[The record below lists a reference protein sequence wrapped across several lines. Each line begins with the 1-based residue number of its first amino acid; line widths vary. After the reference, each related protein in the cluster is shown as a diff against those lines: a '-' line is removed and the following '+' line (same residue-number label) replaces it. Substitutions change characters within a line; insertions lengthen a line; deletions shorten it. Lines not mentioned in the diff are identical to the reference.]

1 MEAAFTLGAL
11 AGVGA
16 TGLVLLL
23 ARGRSRRAF
32 VSAPSTR
39 LRELEAALARRDA
52 VVAMLGHELRGP
64 LRSLLGLLDREPAT
78 ARREVMRRS
87 VAHALRLAE
96 DGLAWG
102 RLVGG
107 PVPLRSAPFVLE
119 DLLADVLDTVRVHAR
134 PGVELVVD
142 VAPALAAHW
151 EGDAGRLRQILT
163 NLLINA
169 LDHTREGHV
178 VLALEHAEP
187 EGLEIA
193 VRDSGPGIPFA
204 QRERILEPFVQ
215 GGDSPGQA
223 GLGLAIVDELVR
235 ALHGRL
241 ACDAAPD
248 RGTTFTLTLPC
259 QARGGPPAPPGGAA
273 GRRVVLCDRDAL
285 QRHAVAG
292 PLLAWGMDVDEA
304 AEAGELAARLAG
316 GPPPAV
322 ALLDERALV
331 DATLA
336 AVLREAGTP
345 ILVLGDGG
353 GPGTLSR
360 PVLPAAL
367 ARAVDRSLGA
377 EPDAAIERLQVLVV
391 DDHPLAR
398 SVLGEALAGLG
409 HVPTAA
415 ADGNEAL
422 ALAADPA
429 ARFDWVLLDRNMP
442 GLDGIATATA
452 LRGRP
457 ATRRAR
463 LALLV
468 NEGGAVEDHE
478 RLLMDAVF
486 VRPAGAAALA
496 AGLRRLLASRAEPA
510 RDGRRGGEDELAA
523 LRDETLREDLAALA
537 AAWGEGDGEA
547 VEDRLHRMTGALRLC
562 PEPALEA
569 ARRRLADALAAANP
583 EAVGAALERLRS
595 LLRSPAER

>member
-1 MEAAFTLGAL
+1 
-11 AGVGA
+11 
-16 TGLVLLL
+16 
-23 ARGRSRRAF
+23 
-32 VSAPSTR
+32 
-39 LRELEAALARRDA
+39 
-52 VVAMLGHELRGP
+52 MLGHELRGP

-78 ARREVMRRS
+78 ARRRAMRRT
-87 VAHALRLAE
+87 VVHALRLAE

-102 RLVGG
+102 RLAGG
-107 PVPLRSAPFVLE
+107 PVPLRSEPFALE
-119 DLLADVLDTVRVHAR
+119 ELLADVFDTVRVHAR
-134 PGVELVVD
+134 PGVQCVVD
-142 VAPALAAHW
+142 VAPALAARW

-163 NLLINA
+163 NLLVNA
-169 LDHTREGHV
+169 LDHTHEGHV
-178 VLALEHAEP
+178 VLALAPADP
-187 EGLEIA
+187 EGLAIA
-193 VRDSGPGIPFA
+193 VRDSGPGIPFT
-204 QRERILEPFVQ
+204 QRERVLEPFVQ

-235 ALHGRL
+235 ALGGGL

-248 RGTTFTLTLPC
+248 RGTTFTVTLPW
-259 QARGGPPAPPGGAA
+259 QPRSAPPAPSAA
-273 GRRVVLCDRDAL
+273 ASGRRVLLCDRDAL

-304 AEAGELAARLAG
+304 ADAGELAGRLAD
-316 GPPPAV
+316 GPSPAL
-322 ALLDERALV
+322 ALLDERAVLEGAL
-331 DATLA
+331 ATA
-336 AVLREAGTP
+336 LREAGTP
-345 ILVLGDGG
+345 ILVLGEGH
-353 GPGTLSR
+353 GPGTLPR
-360 PVLPAAL
+360 PVLPATL
-367 ARAVDRSLGA
+367 ARAVDRLLGTA
-377 EPDAAIERLQVLVV
+377 RDAAVEALQVLVV

-398 SVLGEALAGLG
+398 SVLGETLAGLG

-415 ADGNEAL
+415 ADGTEAL

-478 RLLMDAVF
+478 RLLMDDVF

-496 AGLRRLLASRAEPA
+496 AGLRRLLERPA
-510 RDGRRGGEDELAA
+510 GPGRHHRDGGEDDLAA
-523 LRDETLREDLAALA
+523 LRDETLREDLAALE
-537 AAWGEGDGEA
+537 AAWGAGDGEA
-547 VEDRLHRMTGALRLC
+547 VDDHLHRMTGALRMC

-569 ARRRLADALAAANP
+569 ARGRLADALTAANP

-595 LLRSPAER
+595 LLGSPTER